1 MREWEEGKKD
11 ANISSDFSTRAKS
24 DSLRVDWAEK
34 RPQVQLDEKLSDVM
48 RRPGYKE
55 EAAAAACVC
64 VYSHSQVVVR
74 IVHWRGHKADREDDD
89 KQSSP
94 FPPFPSWHCLSL
106 IVDAGLY
113 RAGEMPALAEQK
125 SFRWRIRRW
134 AKLSPFR
141 RDRHVS
147 ARHAECYASR

>member
-55 EAAAAACVC
+55 EAAAACVC
-64 VYSHSQVVVR
+64 VC
-74 IVHWRGHKADREDDD
+74 IT
-89 KQSSP
+89 
-94 FPPFPSWHCLSL
+94 
-106 IVDAGLY
+106 
-113 RAGEMPALAEQK
+113 
-125 SFRWRIRRW
+125 IR
-134 AKLSPFR
+134 KLLC
-141 RDRHVS
+141 V
-147 ARHAECYASR
+147 